1 MRGLCVILH
10 RYIGLATALFLVLLG
25 LTGSVLAWREP
36 VSAWLAPE
44 LHEAPARGP
53 VLTPEQ
59 LAQRAAVADPRAV
72 IVFFPLNLKAGEGVP
87 VRVGS
92 RESLGYDTLWL
103 DPVSGNE
110 LGRSD
115 SGAVWPTTRTLVDW
129 LYHLHRQLAIP
140 GRWGVW
146 VLGIVS
152 LLWFIDCFIG
162 AYLTLPRG
170 HAVFR
175 RWWPAWKVRSTRVNY
190 DLHRAGGLWPWLL
203 LAVMALSGVY
213 FNLNEELFMPALRT
227 VAAVSAEPFDSP
239 PAPDPTPAAVTLSQA
254 ATIALNEAHSLA
266 WPAVAEGIYHDVA
279 RRFWFVYFEKSES
292 QWATAGSYGV
302 FVDDRSGA
310 VTYVRTPK
318 GTAADVFVNW
328 LSALHMGNVFGT
340 PYKVVLCLL
349 GLVVAGL
356 SATGVIIWWRKL
368 RSRDAMHR
376 RKAVHSSLAGR
387 SAAVRSLAALLCLVA
402 GILLARTL
410 TGAVQNI
417 L

>member
-10 RYIGLATALFLVLLG
+10 RYLGLATALFLVLLG

-59 LAQRAAVADPRAV
+59 LAQRVAVADPHAA
-72 IVFFPLNLKAGEGVP
+72 IVFFPLNLKAGEGTP

-92 RESLGYDTLWL
+92 RDRLGYDTLWL
-103 DPVSGNE
+103 DPVSGHE
-110 LGRSD
+110 LGRTD
-115 SGAVWPTTRTLVDW
+115 SEAAWPTTRTCVDW

-146 VLGIVS
+146 ILGIVS
-152 LLWFIDCFIG
+152 LLWFFDCFIG
-162 AYLTLPRG
+162 AYLTFPRG
-170 HAVFR
+170 HPVFR
-175 RWWPAWKVRSTRVNY
+175 RWWPAWTVRYTRVNY

-213 FNLNEELFMPALRT
+213 FNLNQELFMPALRT
-227 VAAVSAEPFDSP
+227 VATVSAEPFDSVP
-239 PAPDPTPAAVTLSQA
+239 PAPDSTPVTVTLSQA
-254 ATIALNEAHSLA
+254 ATIGLNEAHSRG
-266 WPAVAEGIYHDVA
+266 WPAVPEGIYHDVG
-279 RRFWFVYFEKSES
+279 RRFWFIYFEKAES

-328 LSALHMGNVFGT
+328 LSALHMGEVFGI

-356 SATGVIIWWRKL
+356 SATGVLIWWRKL
-368 RSRDAMHR
+368 QSRHAMHR
-376 RKAVHSSLAGR
+376 RKLAR
-387 SAAVRSLAALLCLVA
+387 SGVQGLAARSLAALLCLVA
-402 GILLARTL
+402 GVLL
-410 TGAVQNI
+410 TGALTGAFHNI

>member
-1 MRGLCVILH
+1 MRRLCVILH

-44 LHEAPARGP
+44 LHEAAARGP

-59 LAQRAAVADPRAV
+59 LAQRVAVADPHAA
-72 IVFFPLNLKAGEGVP
+72 IVFFPLNLKAGEGAP

-92 RESLGYDTLWL
+92 RDRLGYDTLWL
-103 DPVSGNE
+103 DPVSGHE
-110 LGRSD
+110 LGRTD
-115 SGAVWPTTRTLVDW
+115 SEAAWPTTSTCVDW

-146 VLGIVS
+146 ILGIVS
-152 LLWFIDCFIG
+152 LLWFFDCFIG
-162 AYLTLPRG
+162 AYLTFPRG
-170 HAVFR
+170 HPVFR
-175 RWWPAWKVRSTRVNY
+175 RWWPAWTVRYTRVNY

-203 LAVMALSGVY
+203 LAAMALSGVY
-213 FNLNEELFMPALRT
+213 FNLNRELFMPALRT
-227 VAAVSAEPFDSP
+227 VATVSAEPFDSVP
-239 PAPDPTPAAVTLSQA
+239 PAPDSTPATVTLSQA
-254 ATIALNEAHSLA
+254 ATIGLNEAHSRG
-266 WPAVAEGIYHDVA
+266 WPAVPDGIYHDA
-279 RRFWFVYFEKSES
+279 GRRFWFIYFEKAES

-328 LSALHMGNVFGT
+328 LSALHMGEVFGF

-356 SATGVIIWWRKL
+356 SATGVLIWWRKL
-368 RSRDAMHR
+368 QSRHAMHR
-376 RKAVHSSLAGR
+376 RKLAR
-387 SAAVRSLAALLCLVA
+387 SGVLGLAARSLATLLCLVA
-402 GILLARTL
+402 GILLTGAL
-410 TGAVQNI
+410 TGALHNI